1 MSLLE
6 VTLRDST
13 ERDFAAVKRFFLD
26 NHSDYNK
33 TRGDHLLLERIEAHH
48 FVIIERAGAIVG
60 VAGTFRHGPGGI
72 YREAGATR
80 ITLNGF
86 GLQRV
91 THYARSLHE
100 HLLEPG
106 YRDYYSTVVDANEAS
121 KHNMAKVGFVDW
133 PDPPDGLSKQRS
145 AAVAP
150 DKRIDFM
157 RLPEACLSAHAK
169 ALLAL
174 LADPHLQRHERADP
188 ARRET
193 ARLHVKLAIL
203 ERARAEVERLAAG
216 TPT

>member
-6 VTLRDST
+6 VTFRDSA
-13 ERDFAAVKRFFLD
+13 EEDLPAVKRYFLD

-33 TRGDHLLLERIEAHH
+33 ARGDHVLLERIQAHH
-48 FVIIERAGAIVG
+48 FVIIERTGAIVG

-106 YRDYYSTVVDANEAS
+106 YQAYYSTVVDTNEAS
-121 KHNMAKVGFVDW
+121 KHNLAKVGWVDW
-133 PDPPDGLSKQRS
+133 PDPPVQLAEHRS
-145 AAVAP
+145 TMVAA
-150 DKRIDFM
+150 DRRIDFM
-157 RLPEACLSAHAK
+157 RLPETRLAEHAK

-174 LADPHLQRHERADP
+174 AAQPQLQRHDRTHPNRQD
-188 ARRET
+188 T
-193 ARLHVKLAIL
+193 AHLDLKLAVL
-203 ERARAEVERLAAG
+203 ERALPALERLATAA
-216 TPT
+216 PS